1 MQHDARR
8 KDTMYV
14 RLEPVNTCTILAEV
28 RGNLCLHLLS
38 ECEW

>member
-1 MQHDARR
+1 MEHDARR

-14 RLEPVNTCTILAEV
+14 RLEPVNMCILAEM